1 MAWGVINT
9 SILTSIADAIRSKL
23 GVQTQYYPEEMPSAI
38 ESITG
43 GGITPSGTKSIIA
56 NGTYAIS
63 EYANVNVNVPTGGGI
78 TPSGTKSITTN
89 GTYEISE
96 YANVD
101 VNVPTSGGSPTLVTK
116 NVTRNGTYNA
126 SSDSADGYSSVI
138 VNVPASSVDSG
149 TKNITITENGT
160 TIADV
165 IGYASAKIIT
175 NVGGG
180 GSSNVITGTK
190 VGDETN
196 YFSFQCGAEPDIVF
210 IEAIGSDLSDTSPIG
225 NRSIFISKGTH
236 IVARRCT
243 GNGIGNTQTN
253 IADAE
258 NYPWGAPA
266 ETNGYGSGSYSN
278 GVFTAFIRGGTMLWK
293 STVTYR
299 YVALFL

>member
-1 MAWGVINT
+1 MAWGVINI
-9 SILTSIADAIRSKL
+9 SILTDIADAIRSKL

-43 GGITPSGTKSIIA
+43 GGITPTGTKNIVA

-63 EYANVNVNVPTGGGI
+63 EYANVN
-78 TPSGTKSITTN
+78 
-89 GTYEISE
+89 
-96 YANVD
+96 

-126 SSDSADGYSSVI
+126 STDSADGYSSVN

-149 TKNITITENGT
+149 TKNIAITENGT

-175 NVGGG
+175 KVSGG

-190 VGDETN
+190 AGDGSN
-196 YFSFQCGAEPDIVF
+196 YFSFQCDTEPDIVF
-210 IEAIGSDLSDTSPIG
+210 VEAVGNNLSTTSPVG
-225 NRSIFISKGTH
+225 NRSIFISKGSH
-236 IVARRCT
+236 IIARRCT
-243 GNGIGNTQTN
+243 GNGIAETQTN
-253 IADAE
+253 ITDAA

-266 ETNGYGSGSYSN
+266 ETNGYGNGSYSN
-278 GVFTAFIRGGTMLWK
+278 GVFTAFIRGGTMFWK
-293 STVTYR
+293 SEVTYR
-299 YVALFL
+299 YIAVYL